1 MFGAPLTESY
11 WNSVRIQTDVREEA
25 EGRGGIKVSPEQ
37 QASGRIQDPDQNS
50 KFKKICV
57 TDRQK
62 KRLGTYV
69 LSTGEAFSTLL
80 AAAGSSLSD
89 SF

>member
-1 MFGAPLTESY
+1 M
-11 WNSVRIQTDVREEA
+11 REEA

-37 QASGRIQDPDQNS
+37 QASGIRHQASGRIQDPDQNS